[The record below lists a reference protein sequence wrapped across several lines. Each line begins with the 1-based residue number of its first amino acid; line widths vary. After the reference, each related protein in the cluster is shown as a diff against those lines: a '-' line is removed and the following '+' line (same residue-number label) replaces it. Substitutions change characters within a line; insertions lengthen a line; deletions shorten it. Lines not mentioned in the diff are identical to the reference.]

1 VANILGRC
9 SEDGILGD
17 VGRVITDAFD
27 IASNE
32 HEIEVI
38 ADTRGIRR
46 HACGESVD
54 DAMMQSIEL
63 AVALFEGAGQHFIAI
78 GEATDAIAENSGA
91 LVEHFAQTGCFGQ
104 SGRFVETAGAARD
117 AHSLVGDTLEVAA
130 HLHGRDNFAEV
141 VGQRLETHQDG
152 DPGFVDG
159 FFQGVDF
166 RIIGND
172 PFAGLEIAGKQ
183 ALGRR
188 GDEAL
193 GERGHHQDTVAQG
206 AQCVVEV
213 AQSMPCGGQIHDGMQ
228 LIGRPPGRQ
237 AMVSLSVAG
246 PGCDKNATN
255 FLFASFAPGKGRKS
269 TPSERAMKKVFL
281 TPVLFLAALAGAAQA
296 QQLSGAGATFPAPI
310 YQRWAV
316 EYNKQVPSI
325 KVNYQSV
332 GSGAGVKNF
341 LQGVVDFGAS
351 DAAMTDEEMA
361 KSPRGAVLV
370 PATAGSV
377 VLAYNLEGVPNLKL
391 TRAALAGIFLGKIT
405 KWNDPAIVS
414 ANPDI
419 PLPAQAINVAY
430 RSDGSG
436 TTFVFTQHL
445 AAISPEFDEEVGFDK
460 SVTFPVG
467 VGGKGNEGVT
477 ALVKQTPGTIGYVE
491 FGYAEQNKL
500 PVASVENKSGNFV
513 APTPESGA
521 AALASV
527 ELPENL
533 RIWPVDPETPEA
545 YPITTFSWLLLY
557 KKYDDAAKLQALKD
571 FVTYGLTEG
580 QSFAIELGYI
590 PLPESVV
597 AKANAALSS
606 IE

>member
-1 VANILGRC
+1 
-9 SEDGILGD
+9 
-17 VGRVITDAFD
+17 
-27 IASNE
+27 
-32 HEIEVI
+32 
-38 ADTRGIRR
+38 
-46 HACGESVD
+46 
-54 DAMMQSIEL
+54 
-63 AVALFEGAGQHFIAI
+63 
-78 GEATDAIAENSGA
+78 
-91 LVEHFAQTGCFGQ
+91 
-104 SGRFVETAGAARD
+104 
-117 AHSLVGDTLEVAA
+117 
-130 HLHGRDNFAEV
+130 
-141 VGQRLETHQDG
+141 
-152 DPGFVDG
+152 
-159 FFQGVDF
+159 
-166 RIIGND
+166 
-172 PFAGLEIAGKQ
+172 
-183 ALGRR
+183 
-188 GDEAL
+188 
-193 GERGHHQDTVAQG
+193 
-206 AQCVVEV
+206 
-213 AQSMPCGGQIHDGMQ
+213 
-228 LIGRPPGRQ
+228 
-237 AMVSLSVAG
+237 
-246 PGCDKNATN
+246 
-255 FLFASFAPGKGRKS
+255 
-269 TPSERAMKKVFL
+269 MKKVIL
-281 TPVLFLAALAGAAQA
+281 PLAVLAAGFTPALQA
-296 QQLSGAGATFPAPI
+296 QQLSGAGATFPAPL

-351 DAAMTDEEMA
+351 DAAMTDAEMA

-377 VLAYNLEGVPNLKL
+377 VLAYNLEGIAGLKL
-391 TRAALAGIFLGKIT
+391 TRAALAGIFLGTVT
-405 KWNDPAIVS
+405 KWNDPALVA
-414 ANPDI
+414 ANPGL
-419 PLPAQAINVAY
+419 PLPDRAINVAY

-500 PVASVENKSGNFV
+500 PVASVENKSGNFI

-527 ELPENL
+527 ELPDNL
-533 RIWPVDPETPEA
+533 RAWPVDSEAPDA

-557 KKYDDAAKLQALKD
+557 RKYDDAAKLKALKD

-580 QSFAIELGYI
+580 QSFAVELGYI

-597 AKANAALSS
+597 AKANTALAS